1 MSRVVLMTVAAVCNS
16 EENVVVMVSY
26 SIGVKKRSPF
36 LKRGLKVMLAL
47 GAIYFFVFPLIPG
60 FNRALKDLSQV
71 QPGLLVVG
79 LALQAAAL
87 LSYSLLTHGT
97 LEEMGQHVSV
107 MRMWRIQLST
117 RALGNI
123 MPAGSAASSALGFRL
138 LTMSGVSRP
147 DAAFALAT
155 AGIGSAVI
163 LNFILWIGLIISIPN
178 RGVNPIYGA
187 AAVVGVILMAFAGF
201 IAFGLMEGQGRS
213 KRVVYRIAK
222 RFRFNGDNAVQTLEH
237 LAVRIESLLKERALL
252 RRVILW
258 ATLNWVFDALSLWV
272 FIRAFGGTLQADA
285 LIVAFGIANILSFI
299 PITPGGLGIVEGVY
313 IPMLVGFGLTRSTA
327 TVAVLSYR
335 VAQYWLP
342 IIVGWVCY
350 LSLRVGPF
358 SIDRRKR
365 LKPLPSVAVLQAERG
380 LSRAEWVEQFA
391 PRDRTGQFT
400 MPTLRPDD
408 LEFTEDDT
416 GGTPTP

>member
-1 MSRVVLMTVAAVCNS
+1 MRGIKVVL
-16 EENVVVMVSY
+16 
-26 SIGVKKRSPF
+26 
-36 LKRGLKVMLAL
+36 AL
-47 GAIYFFVFPLIPG
+47 IAIYFFVFPLIPG

-71 QPGLLVVG
+71 QPGLLAVG
-79 LALQAAAL
+79 LGLQVAAF

-107 MRMWRIQLST
+107 MRMWRIQMST

-163 LNFILWIGLIISIPN
+163 LNFILWIGLIISIPI
-178 RGVNPIYGA
+178 RGVNAIYGA
-187 AAVVGVILMAFAGF
+187 AAIVGVILMAFAGF

-213 KRVVYRIAK
+213 KRVVHRIAT
-222 RFRFNGDNAVQTLEH
+222 RFRFNGDNAVRTLEH
-237 LAVRIESLLKERALL
+237 LATRIESLLKERALL

-272 FIRAFGGTLQADA
+272 FIRAFGATLEPDA

-327 TVAVLSYR
+327 TVSVLSYR

-342 IIVGWVCY
+342 ILAGWACY
-350 LSLRVGPF
+350 LSLRLGPF
-358 SIDRRKR
+358 SIDRRKK
-365 LKPLPSVAVLQAERG
+365 LKPLPMVAVSQAERG

-400 MPTLRPDD
+400 MPTLRPED
-408 LEFTEDDT
+408 LEFTDDDT
-416 GGTPTP
+416 GGTPAP